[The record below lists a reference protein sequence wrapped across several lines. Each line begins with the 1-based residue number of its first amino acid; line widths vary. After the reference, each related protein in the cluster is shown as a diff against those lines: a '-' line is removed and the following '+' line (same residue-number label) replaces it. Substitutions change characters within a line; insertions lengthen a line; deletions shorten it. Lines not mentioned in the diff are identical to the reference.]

1 MLNPAGNATEASNS
15 NVFFVIDGQL
25 VTPSFES
32 GVLRGITK
40 AAIGRLSGSHG
51 FQLYDRQLPAQVL
64 AQATE
69 CFVTSAT
76 REVMPVVAIRLEN
89 GEWRDFPA
97 GGGKITQRIAKAYKE
112 FVVQYVQEQSELRL
126 L

>member
-1 MLNPAGNATEASNS
+1 MLNPAGIVTEASNS

-32 GVLRGITK
+32 GILRGITK
-40 AAIGRLSGSHG
+40 AAIQRICAEQRLPVHEK
-51 FQLYDRQLPAQVL
+51 RIPASDL
-64 AQATE
+64 IRASE

-76 REVMPVVAIRLEN
+76 REVMPVAALRLEN
-89 GEWRDFPA
+89 GQWREFPP
-97 GGGKITQRIAKAYKE
+97 GGDELTRQVAQAYKE
-112 FVVQYVQEQSELRL
+112 YVARYAEEHASLRL